1 MYQITNRKKIHF
13 EKGGI
18 SMDKKWIIC
27 IVIAIV
33 LGLGLGV
40 GFALLSQA
48 RNKTEDTELL
58 SEKELA
64 GMEENSIQQNMME
77 GDSIVDEGEINAV
90 ETANTEDN
98 ISPNAIIVKKVYYEA
113 CDHLT
118 REVED
123 IPEELVNKTQSDIE
137 EAFSGWTVE
146 EYSPTEIVL
155 YKTDKGNCGEHYFV
169 QDHNGVIGIYTID
182 EYGVKTLKEDTE
194 ISTQYLPEADLE
206 NLKAGVEII
215 GHTKLIEFLED
226 YE

>member
-1 MYQITNRKKIHF
+1 
-13 EKGGI
+13 
-18 SMDKKWIIC
+18 MDKKWIIC
-27 IVIAIV
+27 IIIVIL
-33 LGLGLGV
+33 LGLGLGIS
-40 GFALLSQA
+40 FAFLSQA
-48 RNKTEDTELL
+48 RNNVEDIELL

-64 GMEENSIQQNMME
+64 NTKNKTNTQQNMIFE
-77 GDSIVDEGEINAV
+77 NNIYINENKSNFNEVNTV

-118 REVED
+118 RKTEN
-123 IPEELVNKTQSDIE
+123 IPEGLVNKTQTDVE
-137 EAFSGWTVE
+137 KMFSGWKLE

-169 QDHNGVIGIYTID
+169 QDHNGVIGIYTTD

-194 ISTQYLPEADLE
+194 IATQYLPEADLE

>member
-40 GFALLSQA
+40 GVALFSQA

-137 EAFSGWTVE
+137 EAFPGWTVE

-169 QDHNGVIGIYTID
+169 QEHNGVIGIYTID

>member
-1 MYQITNRKKIHF
+1 
-13 EKGGI
+13 
-18 SMDKKWIIC
+18 MDKKWIIC
-27 IVIAIV
+27 IIIVIV
-33 LGLGLGV
+33 LGLGLGIS
-40 GFALLSQA
+40 FAFLSQA
-48 RNKTEDTELL
+48 RNNVEDTELL

-64 GMEENSIQQNMME
+64 NTKNKTNTQQNMIFE
-77 GDSIVDEGEINAV
+77 NNIYINENKSNFNEVNAV

-118 REVED
+118 RKVED

-137 EAFSGWTVE
+137 EAFPGWTVE
-146 EYSPTEIVL
+146 EYSPTEIVS
-155 YKTDKGNCGEHYFV
+155 YTTDKGNCGEHYFV